1 MCSQSVEGQLPGIR
15 WGRILQGDEL
25 ARKEYTGKLWELMK
39 RRYTKHHE
47 NSKLKQGLSLTC
59 VNEALELCTY
69 ASDTPENSPD

>member
-15 WGRILQGDEL
+15 WGRNLQGDEL

-47 NSKLKQGLSLTC
+47 NSKLKQEPIT
-59 VNEALELCTY
+59 T
-69 ASDTPENSPD
+69 